1 VDPPDS
7 VVSDAVSELRARVQ
21 RYPPE
26 RYPVQNATASF
37 HLGVALLEA
46 GRAAD
51 AIAPLRSS
59 AELFEPRLPV
69 EHAKAL
75 NMLGAA
81 LRSTGAFAD
90 AAERFSHAAN
100 LFAAAERPVE
110 AAAARYNLG
119 LARRE
124 AGDLRGAVESLDTAL
139 ELFDGARLPAQAA
152 AAARELGAA
161 LLTAGDVDAAQAVL
175 ERATDRA
182 RAAEDSAGL
191 AAAANVLGLAR
202 LAAARADAAVEAFT
216 EAVAANPRG
225 LRAEGHAMAKA
236 NLALAY
242 ERTGA
247 VAAAR
252 LAARQAAGVPGAPPV
267 VLEQAAGV
275 IERLGTGAD
284 DLYVVLDSEP
294 ADRWPGAI
302 RAEVLRALDAP
313 ESERRRTA
321 AAWIDGQLARPAVAG
336 DIAEAWLGVLL
347 ELPPPDME
355 AMLRATLLALAG
367 EELERVVRFRSMT
380 SRAMARFYLPQWSR
394 LAATFNRLA
403 ADVGS
408 EQVWG

>member
-26 RYPVQNATASF
+26 RYPVQHATASF

-59 AELFEPRLPV
+59 AELFEQRLPV

-81 LRSTGAFAD
+81 LRSTGAFAE
-90 AAERFSHAAN
+90 AAETFTHAAT
-100 LFAAAERPVE
+100 LFAGSQRPVE
-110 AAAARYNLG
+110 EGAARYNLG
-119 LARRE
+119 LVRRE
-124 AGDLRGAVESLDTAL
+124 VGDLSGAAECFGTAL
-139 ELFDGARLPAQAA
+139 ELFEGARLPGQAG
-152 AAARELGAA
+152 AAARERGAA
-161 LLTAGDVDAAQAVL
+161 LLASGDLDAAQMLL
-175 ERATDRA
+175 ERAADHA
-182 RAAEDSAGL
+182 RSAEDSAGL
-191 AAAANVLGLAR
+191 GMTANVLGLAR
-202 LAAARADAAVEAFT
+202 LAAGRADAAVEAFT
-216 EAVAANPRG
+216 EAIAANPRS

-236 NLALAY
+236 NLALAL

-247 VAAAR
+247 AAAAR
-252 LAARQAAGVPGAPPV
+252 LAARQAAGVTGAPPAV
-267 VLEQAAGV
+267 VEQAAGV
-275 IERLGTGAD
+275 LERLGNDAD

-302 RAEVLRALDAP
+302 RAEALRALDAP
-313 ESERRRTA
+313 EGERRRTA
-321 AAWIDGQLARPAVAG
+321 SAWIDGQLARAAVAG

-347 ELPPPDME
+347 ELPPPAME
-355 AMLRATLLALAG
+355 AMLRATLLALG
-367 EELERVVRFRSMT
+367 EEEPDRAERFRSVT

-394 LAATFNRLA
+394 LAASFNRLA
-403 ADVGS
+403 TDLGS
-408 EQVWG
+408 EQQWG